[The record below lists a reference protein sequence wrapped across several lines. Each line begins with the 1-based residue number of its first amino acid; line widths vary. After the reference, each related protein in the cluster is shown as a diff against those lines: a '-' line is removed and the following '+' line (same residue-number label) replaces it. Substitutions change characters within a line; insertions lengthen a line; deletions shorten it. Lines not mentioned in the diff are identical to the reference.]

1 MDSQNQTTPADDA
14 ANADRRAFLRAAGK
28 FALTVPPA
36 MTVLMS
42 TAWANH
48 EGVFH
53 SNEGVGQ
60 EKQGNPPDG
69 DNTCNNPTR
78 PGETCDD

>member
-1 MDSQNQTTPADDA
+1 MDKKHESSTAEE
-14 ANADRRAFLRAAGK
+14 ANADRRAFLKAAGK
-28 FALTVPPA
+28 FAVTVPPA

-53 SNEGVGQ
+53 SNEGGGQ
-60 EKQGNPPDG
+60 EKQGHPDDG
-69 DNTCNNPTR
+69 DNNCNNNENN
-78 PGETCDD
+78 ETPDCQD